1 MIDTVG
7 NRRSLLTSNARIQA
21 PWIKV
26 TIGSFTFGVFSKSNI
41 SKQTKAGFY
50 TAYKVQYPSYVKSL
64 SITKINGQVNQYSL
78 QISYPVKTGEDPNF
92 FEKVFSSVSDS
103 RKIVFSYGDAS
114 MPDYVYKDEEAIITD
129 IKESFSFGNN
139 GAMSSAISY
148 TVSAVSCANLGQQG
162 SFTFTHTKGKL
173 EKPSDEIKRVF
184 KNSRYGL
191 QSLFTGMSSDKLST
205 LIAGDDKAVQ
215 LDTKTN
221 IAPVDYINYLV
232 NCMVPASSTEGNS
245 YRDIYILTIHDESI
259 YDKLYSD
266 AIDLRGPYFKVTR
279 MTSAKKQAE
288 AYEID
293 IGTMTSTIVTNFS
306 VADHEN
312 YSLYY
317 SYQNELTPE
326 SYVRR
331 IDNQGLW
338 EDTYAPVISSKNE
351 LHATK
356 IQDAVWWSR
365 MTQYPISASVT
376 IQGLLRPA
384 TLMTYVR
391 LNVIFPGGQK
401 HITSGLYIITS
412 QKDEINES
420 GYRTTLGLT
429 RISD

>member
-7 NRRSLLTSNARIQA
+7 NRRSLLASNARIQA
-21 PWIKV
+21 PWVKV
-26 TIGSFTFGVFSKSNI
+26 TIGSFSFGVFAKSNI
-41 SKQTKAGFY
+41 SKQTNAGFY
-50 TAYKVQYPSYVKSL
+50 TAYNVQFPNYIKSL
-64 SITKINGQVNQYSL
+64 SIVKINGQVNQYTL
-78 QISYPVKTGEDPNF
+78 QINYPVKTGEDPNF
-92 FEKVFSSVSDS
+92 FEKVFSSVSSS
-103 RKIVFSYGDAS
+103 RKIVFSYGDAL

-129 IKESFSFGNN
+129 IKQSFSFGNG
-139 GAMSSAISY
+139 GAMNAVISY
-148 TVSAVSCANLGQQG
+148 TITAVSSANLGQQG
-162 SFTFTHTKGKL
+162 SFTFSHTKGKL

-191 QSLFTGMSSDKLST
+191 QNLFTGMSSDKLSS

-221 IAPVDYINYLV
+221 ISPIDYINYLV
-232 NCMVPASSTEGNS
+232 NCMVPASATEGNT
-245 YRDIYILTIHDESI
+245 YKDIYILTIHDESV

-266 AIDLRGPYFKVTR
+266 MIDLGGPYFKVTR
-279 MTSAKKQAE
+279 LTSAKKQAD

-293 IGTMTSTIVTNFS
+293 IGSMSSTIVTNFS
-306 VADHEN
+306 VDDHEN

-317 SYQNELTPE
+317 NYQNSITPE
-326 SYVRR
+326 NYVRR
-331 IDNQGLW
+331 LNNKGLW
-338 EDTYAPVISSKNE
+338 EDEYAPVISSKNE
-351 LHATK
+351 LHTTK

-365 MTQYPISASVT
+365 MTQYPISASIT

-412 QKDEINES
+412 QRDEIS
-420 GYRTTLGLT
+420 DGGYKTTLGLT

>member
-1 MIDTVG
+1 MINTVG
-7 NRRSLLTSNARIQA
+7 NRRSILASNARIQA
-21 PWIKV
+21 PWVKV
-26 TIGSFTFGVFSKSNI
+26 TIGSFSFGVFAKSSL
-41 SKQTKAGFY
+41 SKQTNDGFY
-50 TAYKVQYPSYVKSL
+50 TAYNVQFPSYIKSL
-64 SITKINGQVNQYSL
+64 SIMKINGQVNQYTL
-78 QISYPVKTGEDPNF
+78 QIEYPVKAGEDPNF
-92 FEKVFSSVSDS
+92 FEKVFSSVSSS
-103 RKIVFSYGDAS
+103 RKIVFSYGDS
-114 MPDYVYKDEEAIITD
+114 LMPDYVYKDEEAIITN
-129 IKESFSFGNN
+129 IAQSFSFGSG
-139 GAMSSAISY
+139 GAMNSVISY
-148 TVSAVSCANLGQQG
+148 TVSAVSSANLGQQG

-184 KNSRYGL
+184 KNSKYGL
-191 QSLFTGMSSDKLST
+191 QGLFKGMSSDKLSV

-215 LDTKTN
+215 LSTKTN
-221 IAPVDYINYLV
+221 ISPIDYINYLV
-232 NCMVPASSTEGNS
+232 SCMVPASATEGNS
-245 YRDIYILTIHDESI
+245 YKDIYILTIHDESV

-266 AIDLRGPYFKVTR
+266 MVDLGGPYFKVTR
-279 MTSAKKQAE
+279 LTSAKKQAN

-293 IGTMTSTIVTNFS
+293 IGSMSSTIVTNFS
-306 VADHEN
+306 VADREN

-317 SYQNELTPE
+317 NYQNSLTPE
-326 SYVRR
+326 NYVRR
-331 IDNQGLW
+331 LDNNGLW
-338 EDTYAPVISSKNE
+338 EDVYAPVISSKNE

-401 HITSGLYIITS
+401 HVTSGLYVITS
-412 QKDEINES
+412 QHDEISES